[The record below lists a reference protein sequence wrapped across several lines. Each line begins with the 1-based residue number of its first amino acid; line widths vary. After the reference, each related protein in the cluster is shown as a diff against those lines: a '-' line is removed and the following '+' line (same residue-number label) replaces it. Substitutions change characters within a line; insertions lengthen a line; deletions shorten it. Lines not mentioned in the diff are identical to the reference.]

1 MESLFRCPIC
11 QGPLDRED
19 NRYLCPKG
27 HSFDRSAAGY
37 VHLLPPNKMH
47 SKDPGDD
54 KGMATARNRF
64 LSADHYR
71 PLCDALSELAV
82 KYAPEG
88 DAIAVSLRSHGRK
101 AALAVENG
109 LSAPMDPDTLKHL
122 FDRFYRPDSSR
133 TSKAGGHGIGL
144 SIAKRIVT
152 LHNGTIEAV
161 PGDGGLTFRIKLSN
175 RMKASKENKHGD

>member
-11 QGPLDRED
+11 QGPLDRQD

-71 PLCDALSELAV
+71 PLREALSELAV
-82 KYAPEG
+82 KYAPE
-88 DAIAVSLRSHGRK
+88 AVSIL
-101 AALAVENG
+101 
-109 LSAPMDPDTLKHL
+109 
-122 FDRFYRPDSSR
+122 DS
-133 TSKAGGHGIGL
+133 
-144 SIAKRIVT
+144 
-152 LHNGTIEAV
+152 
-161 PGDGGLTFRIKLSN
+161 GDGKF
-175 RMKASKENKHGD
+175 